1 MKPTDKDKKLFRQ
14 AMKGV
19 TPLKQGNKADTTPSK
34 KTPKRPALPIKKRPL
49 TPLSDGYDEP
59 MCANSVLS
67 FCRHGVDRKRFNS
80 LKKGEIRPTARL
92 DLHHKTRESAHH
104 ALDDFLHQIKSQGHR
119 VVLIIH
125 GKGQG
130 IIKSKVFRWLKQFP
144 NVLAIHSATPADG
157 GTGAI
162 YVYLRK

>member
-14 AMKGV
+14 AMTGV
-19 TPLKQGNKADTTPSK
+19 TPLKQDNKAKSTPSK
-34 KTPKRPALPIKKRPL
+34 PKPSRPTLPVKTRPL

-59 MCANSVLS
+59 MCVNLVLS
-67 FCRHGVDRKRFNS
+67 FCRQGVDRKLFNS

-92 DLHHKTRESAHH
+92 DLHHKTREAAHH
-104 ALDDFLHQIKSQGHR
+104 ALDDFLHHIKAQGHR

-130 IIKSKVFRWLKQFP
+130 IIKSKVFRWLKQYP
-144 NVLAIHSATPADG
+144 EVLAIHSATPTDG
-157 GTGAI
+157 GTGSI